1 MASVTFHRSSM
12 GTVGCRIGI
21 APHLYVGSFGDNAA
35 DALSN
40 AGEMAAKIQNLAA
53 EHPEMAAAINIVP
66 GGGAALAALSAAA
79 KLYNSGLS
87 VKDISKEVGPTAA
100 KVAHSILSLF

>member
-1 MASVTFHRSSM
+1 MASITFHRSSM

-21 APHLYVGSFGDNAA
+21 APHLYVGSFGDSAA
-35 DALSN
+35 EALSN
-40 AGEMAAKIQNLAA
+40 AGDMAAKIKQMADQHPELAA
-53 EHPEMAAAINIVP
+53 ALAVVP
-66 GGGAALAALSAAA
+66 GGAAALTALSAAA

-87 VKDISKEVGPTAA
+87 VKDISKEVGPVAA